1 MRIKQNKRVKNKINA
16 IFKSPKRQ
24 DKQDILIKQE
34 TRKKRGKTKAT
45 YQYSSNAA
53 QDPTILEKQKN

>member
-1 MRIKQNKRVKNKINA
+1 VKNKINK

-53 QDPTILEKQKN
+53 QAPTILEKQKN